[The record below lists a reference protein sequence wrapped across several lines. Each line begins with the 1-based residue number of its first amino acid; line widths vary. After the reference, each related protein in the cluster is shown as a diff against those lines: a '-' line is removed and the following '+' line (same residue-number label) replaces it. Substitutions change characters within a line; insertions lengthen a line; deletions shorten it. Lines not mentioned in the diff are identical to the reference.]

1 MSPSGQS
8 LRFAELALTP
18 TRLAMLGLFAATTIL
33 LIPSHQHLTGAIT
46 GIACAILA
54 WRDPESAV
62 RRRILVLLA
71 CLALLGATD
80 INTSLT
86 TRNFL
91 QVGIPFLLVILVTA
105 LVLGRTDPQTV
116 RFRFFPDRIRKADI
130 IYTIISI
137 PLAWA
142 ILKFYWWVNPDLYQN
157 WALSPEAD
165 PGEIRRLFIGINLVG
180 IWDELFFVSTVFAVL
195 RSLFRYPVANAV
207 QAVVYTAVLYDM
219 AFTGIGPLIVY
230 GFAWT
235 QGAMF
240 EKSESLIWVLLV
252 HLIVDFFLVAAIVSS
267 HYPDYGFDFLWRH
280 GM

>member
-1 MSPSGQS
+1 
-8 LRFAELALTP
+8 
-18 TRLAMLGLFAATTIL
+18 MLGLFVATTIL
-33 LIPSHQHLTGAIT
+33 LIPLHLYVLGGLTGLAS
-46 GIACAILA
+46 AILA
-54 WRDPESAV
+54 WRDPEPGV
-62 RRRILVLLA
+62 RRRMLILLG

-91 QVGIPFLLVILVTA
+91 QVGIPFTLVIVLPA
-105 LVLGRTDPQTV
+105 LILGQTDPGTI
-116 RFRFFPDRIRKADI
+116 RFRFFPEKLRRADV
-130 IYTIISI
+130 IYTLISI

-142 ILKFYWWVNPDLYQN
+142 VLQFYWWFNPNLYQN
-157 WALSPEAD
+157 WALAPEAN
-165 PGEIRRLFIGINLVG
+165 PEEIRRLFIGINLVG
-180 IWDELFFVSTVFAVL
+180 IWDELFFVNTVFAVL
-195 RSLFRYPVANAV
+195 RSLFRYPIANAV
-207 QAVVYTAVLYDM
+207 QSVVYTAVLYDM

-230 GFAWT
+230 AFAWT

-240 EKSESLIWVLLV
+240 EKSESLIWVLIV